1 MELPVLAIAIKRLVK
16 TMELNHNFFAKQAWF
31 SRATIIAILAGS
43 IAACNDTTNNPN
55 TATPTPTKTVVVT
68 PTPIPTQTVVVTP
81 SPIPTQTVVV
91 TPSPIPTQTVV
102 VTPSPI
108 PAQTVI
114 VREPITDLAIVGT
127 TPDKQLLLNKRVEV
141 TNIKAQTV
149 NGDRTFWVGAGN
161 NQQLFVVLDPVLD
174 AGSAE
179 NKVVVKPG
187 QALNLTGVIKPM
199 PSSQQAQTQ
208 WGLSAAE
215 AQQLSNQTI
224 YLQADRIKFL

>member
-1 MELPVLAIAIKRLVK
+1 MEF
-16 TMELNHNFFAKQAWF
+16 NHNFFAKQAWF
-31 SRATIIAILAGS
+31 SRATIIAIMAGS

-55 TATPTPTKTVVVT
+55 AATT

-108 PAQTVI
+108 PTQTVV

-127 TPDKQLLLNKRVEV
+127 TPDKQSLINKRVEV
-141 TNIKAQTV
+141 TNITAQNV

-161 NQQLFVVLDPVLD
+161 NQQLFVVLDPLLD

-187 QALNLTGVIKPM
+187 QALNLNGIIKPM

-208 WGLSAAE
+208 WGLSATE
-215 AQQLSNQTI
+215 AQQLRNQTI